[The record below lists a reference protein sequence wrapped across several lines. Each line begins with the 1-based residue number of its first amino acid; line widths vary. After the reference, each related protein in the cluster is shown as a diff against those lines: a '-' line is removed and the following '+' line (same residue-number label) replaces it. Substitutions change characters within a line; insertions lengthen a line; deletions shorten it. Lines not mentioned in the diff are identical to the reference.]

1 MHPQKSKFLTLTQF
15 VVKEFSPSPPLPFWD
30 KIRLLLH
37 GRFLML
43 CKKLTTS
50 MLASPDPYNVSFF
63 CLISTFE
70 MFRRSTL
77 KGYLFDLFR

>member
-1 MHPQKSKFLTLTQF
+1 MISLCWNYVNAPSRD
-15 VVKEFSPSPPLPFWD
+15 PSPPLPFWD

-50 MLASPDPYNVSFF
+50 MLASPDPYNETELMDVIWYKYNSYPKNNKFIH
-63 CLISTFE
+63 L
-70 MFRRSTL
+70 
-77 KGYLFDLFR
+77 